1 MVVGKLRMKN
11 TEDNQQP
18 SQIYKQRKRR
28 QRTRSPSIDPPPE
41 PYGPGDVKDEYPSG
55 SSSGSRAMQA
65 DKGKARHQAGGE
77 LVIQW
82 TTTSSR
88 IANQLLCLPSTSSRD
103 FQQKLRETLDADNE
117 DLRLESLLEDEL
129 VLPRRWNDHQSRAHA
144 RSDLNG
150 HQLARLEPAE
160 YEEYIRKRMWSQSN
174 RKNYLYLKDQEE
186 QKRKA
191 REEAH
196 EARKKHR
203 AEAKLRAERET
214 LKQTNQKLK
223 SQQRS
228 RDSYTR
234 RWELLNCLLN
244 SDGSSKAE
252 ETQEGE
258 QAGSSDA
265 RQKLKEESRQ
275 VVEFEEI
282 PWPIYPSTQSVETTL
297 PKIERFNLN
306 SIKDFLV
313 GHLLNSNDPSTT
325 AERKKIIRNAVRS
338 YHPDRFERLV
348 LRVKDLNH
356 APQKAKEWGL
366 RVSQVLN
373 ELNQSID

>member
-65 DKGKARHQAGGE
+65 DKGKARHQAGDE
-77 LVIQW
+77 
-82 TTTSSR
+82 
-88 IANQLLCLPSTSSRD
+88 D

-174 RKNYLYLKDQEE
+174 QKHYLYLKDQEE

-203 AEAKLRAERET
+203 ADAKLRAEREA

-223 SQQRS
+223 SRQRS

-234 RWELLNCLLN
+234 RRELLNCLLN

-258 QAGSSDA
+258 QRGPSDA

-282 PWPIYPSTQSVETTL
+282 PWPLYPCTQSEEDTL
-297 PKIERFNLN
+297 PEIERFNVH

-313 GHLLNSNDPSTT
+313 GHLLSSNDPSTT